1 MRSLRLFVICIFT
14 ILILPAA
21 YADDRDSALSFP
33 SEYRYTIIQ
42 PANNGGSIDNSGTIR
57 VRVPEGDFLIGQPKR
72 AEELHKKG
80 GTEKM
85 ISEPESRPE
94 TKRKGIT
101 TRKEENPMLK
111 AASRQSYRKKHEVA
125 GIGKEFNTDT
135 MVLVPEGEALIGL
148 PEGIP
153 GSTLNPLRMATFAAF
168 LIDTHEVTNAQ
179 YKECVANGG
188 CTAPSLII
196 DYPPTFHEEGKNWY
210 KDLSRNDYPVVG
222 LTWRQAAEYCR
233 WADKRLP
240 TAAEWEKAARG
251 TDGRIY
257 PWGNIWDGTRAN
269 WDDRGKTDE
278 FEKISPVGSFPQ
290 GASPYGAEDM
300 AGNVREW
307 VDDFIL
313 KGGSWYSDPVSLRSG
328 DPGHG
333 YIVERDDD
341 MGFRCIKDVSH

>member
-1 MRSLRLFVICIFT
+1 MRFMRLFAICIFS

-42 PANNGGSIDNSGTIR
+42 PANNGGSTDNSGTIR
-57 VRVPEGDFLIGQPKR
+57 VRVPEGDFLIGQPES

-80 GTEKM
+80 
-85 ISEPESRPE
+85 R
-94 TKRKGIT
+94 
-101 TRKEENPMLK
+101 
-111 AASRQSYRKKHEVA
+111 HEVT
-125 GIGKEFNTDT
+125 GMGKEFNTDT